1 MPPKLDCTT
10 AFWTSLVAEL
20 HRRGAER
27 TEAGALILGR
37 RLSDGTRRL
46 LEPIYYD
53 DIDPNALA
61 RGFVYLDRRR
71 LGGVWAR
78 CRSTGLEVVADVHT
92 HPDLALQ
99 SPSDRANP
107 MMPRA
112 GHIALILP
120 HYARSPIA
128 LPEVGIYEYVSNS
141 RWQTVTDRHRPR
153 DVLRFVEAA

>member
-1 MPPKLDCTT
+1 MLPRLDCTT

-20 HRRGAER
+20 YRRGAEQ
-27 TEAGALILGR
+27 TEAGALLLGR

-46 LEPIYYD
+46 IEPAYYD

-61 RGFVYLDRRR
+61 RGYVYLDRRR

-78 CRSTGLEVVADVHT
+78 CRGAGLEVVADVHT
-92 HPDLALQ
+92 HPGLALQ
-99 SPSDRANP
+99 SLSDRDNP

-120 HYARSPIA
+120 HYARAPIA
-128 LPEVGIYEYVSNS
+128 LQEIGIYEYLSNS
-141 RWQTVTDRHRPR
+141 RWQTLTDRHRPR
-153 DVLRFVEAA
+153 DVLRFDEAA